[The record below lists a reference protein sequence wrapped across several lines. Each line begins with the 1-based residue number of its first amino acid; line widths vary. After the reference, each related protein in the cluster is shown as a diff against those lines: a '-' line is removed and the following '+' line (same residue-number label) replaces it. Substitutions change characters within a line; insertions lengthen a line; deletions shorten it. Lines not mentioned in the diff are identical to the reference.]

1 MAIPKSHTKES
12 LSGAFVRAIVAKAG
26 QALTIK
32 NESDYGVDGVIH
44 RIEAINGKYQET
56 GPLFNFQ
63 LKATVTQKIRENEI
77 SYSIEAD
84 AYNKCVHWDGLLP
97 MVLVVYCMPRDEAL
111 WCCLTEESLTLK
123 NCAYWKFM
131 KVDTVIKS
139 KKVILIPRNQIFDES
154 AISHILDL
162 AKKAARGPVN
172 FD

>member
-1 MAIPKSHTKES
+1 MARPESHTKES

-26 QALTIK
+26 QALTITY
-32 NESDYGVDGVIH
+32 ESDYGVDGIIH
-44 RIEAINGKYQET
+44 LIESIDGKYMNT

-63 LKATVTQKIRENEI
+63 LKSTVTCKRGEDEV
-77 SYSIEAD
+77 SYSMEAE
-84 AYNKCVHWDGLLP
+84 AYNKCVHWHGPLP

-111 WCCLTEESLTLK
+111 WCNLTEESLTLK

-131 KVDTVIKS
+131 NVDTVVKSNRVIK
-139 KKVILIPRNQIFDES
+139 IPRNQMFDES

-162 AKKAARGPVN
+162 AKRAARGPIN